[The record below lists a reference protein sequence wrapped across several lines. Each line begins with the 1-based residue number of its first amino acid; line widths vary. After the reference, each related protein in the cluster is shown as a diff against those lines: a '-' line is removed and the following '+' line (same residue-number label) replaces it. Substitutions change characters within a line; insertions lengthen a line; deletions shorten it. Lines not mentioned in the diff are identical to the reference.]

1 VVYERIEETG
11 VAGMDGKLIMYIE
24 SEFDKHAEILGRKLY
39 NGSLDAERCIW
50 LMSKLKEWY
59 KRFDD
64 LIFAEVS
71 E

>member
-1 VVYERIEETG
+1 VVYERIEETE
-11 VAGMDGKLIMYIE
+11 VAGMDGKLIKYIE
-24 SEFDKHAEILGRKLY
+24 REFEKHAENLIRKLY
-39 NGSLDAERCIW
+39 SGRLDAERCIW

-64 LIFAEVS
+64 LIFVEVG